1 MWGVSQV
8 CLLRCEGRRS
18 EEGKPVVHCEHGG
31 DKGLRVLRR
40 LRNGD
45 LHTMR
50 VSLVTSKSEQK
61 GWISPCTLEV
71 ATVWLAR
78 MQGCVGK

>member
-1 MWGVSQV
+1 M
-8 CLLRCEGRRS
+8 
-18 EEGKPVVHCEHGG
+18 HCEHGG

-40 LRNGD
+40 LRNED